1 MSPVEPSPLPGARA
15 GATAW
20 VEEATGV
27 RLLAGGGAP
36 GGGAGEPGRLG
47 DLVGLALRRNPQ
59 RAHLLVSTVLGKHV
73 PVDPR
78 TVLGAG
84 RALGAA
90 VREVL
95 GDQAGDALVLGY
107 AETATALGHAVA
119 QELGARYVHSTRRRP
134 PGADL
139 PGALAFEEEHS
150 HATAH
155 LLLPE
160 DPGLL
165 ERDGPLVLV
174 DDELSTGRTVLNTL
188 ASLTAPTSSG
198 APSGRDR
205 RCVVA
210 ALVDVRSPA
219 DRAAGAE
226 AARALGI
233 RLDVVAL
240 ATGTVEVPDGTPAR
254 VAALLA
260 EHDGAL
266 GADGDGGPGSDGG
279 PSTGDDPVADPS
291 RRHRADVVDLG
302 AAGWP
307 DGVREGGR
315 HGFGPADAAA
325 LDAAVEVVAARVAD
339 HLAVPARAG
348 HVPLAPGTRVLVLG
362 CEELMWAPQRLAAA
376 LAGAV
381 PPGVA
386 VLTSST
392 TRSPVLV
399 LDDPGY
405 PVRTAL
411 SFAGEGGGPRFA
423 YNVAPGRGGA
433 VFEEVVLVL
442 DDGADPG
449 GAVDALARA
458 CGRLG
463 VITLPAHRP
472 GGAGR

>member
-1 MSPVEPSPLPGARA
+1 M
-15 GATAW
+15 
-20 VEEATGV
+20 
-27 RLLAGGGAP
+27 RLLAGGGSRGHGP
-36 GGGAGEPGRLG
+36 AGLA
-47 DLVGLALRRNPQ
+47 DLVGLALRRNPR

-73 PVDPR
+73 PTDPEA
-78 TVLGAG
+78 VLGAG

-90 VREVL
+90 VRDVL
-95 GDQAGDALVLGY
+95 QEGDAGDALVLGY

-119 QELGARYVHSTRRRP
+119 QELGVRYVHSTRRRP

-139 PGALAFEEEHS
+139 ARALAFEEEHS

-160 DPGLL
+160 DPDLL
-165 ERDGPLVLV
+165 DGDGPLVLV

-188 ASLTAPTSSG
+188 VSLTASTSS
-198 APSGRDR
+198 AASAGRDR

-226 AARALGI
+226 AARALGV

-240 ATGTVEVPDGTPAR
+240 ATGAVEVPDGTPGR

-266 GADGDGGPGSDGG
+266 GAGGREGVPGPGGG
-279 PSTGDDPVADPS
+279 PSAGDDPVAGP
-291 RRHRADVVDLG
+291 RPADVVDLG

-307 DGVREGGR
+307 DGAREGGR

-325 LDAAVEVVAARVAD
+325 LDAAVEIVAARVAG
-339 HLAVPARAG
+339 HLTVPVRAG

-362 CEELMWAPQRLAAA
+362 SEELMWAPQRLAAA
-376 LAGAV
+376 LAAAV
-381 PPGVA
+381 PPGVG

-405 PVRTAL
+405 PVRTAVT
-411 SFAGEGGGPRFA
+411 FAGDDGGPRFA
-423 YNVAPGRGGA
+423 YNVAPGRGGT

-442 DDGADPG
+442 DDGAGPG
-449 GAVDALARA
+449 GVVDALAHA
-458 CGRLG
+458 CGRLS
-463 VITLPAHRP
+463 VVTLPAHRP
-472 GGAGR
+472 GAAQR